1 MPYFV
6 INGKPSCPNF
16 VHAIYVAQ
24 YLADKLPN
32 FVFKK
37 VEKLSMEWAIY
48 LEQLNKENKWYVSES
63 PLIWKEINMWGGK
76 KHLIGGLSEFWEHVY
91 CYYGLESLISK
102 QELEFLAADNLKFFK
117 ENMVASSIQDV
128 QVIAILGAS
137 SPITSFLIL
146 ELVEI
151 KSLWKSQGII
161 FKLYDYHQ
169 TTDGKK
175 LEITT
180 EYVMYLNS
188 LKRFGK
194 HEMVYLCEHL
204 KEVIQDADIVIDL
217 EDFLKHDVETEAM
230 FLNRCSYRMR
240 MFAELLNHVAKRS
253 VKVIMATSG
262 PVCFMTSCIVA
273 TCRRKKLSNI
283 VAVTADKAFPYIT
296 SVSKN
301 TGVPV
306 DRISAPAVWGF
317 VGMNQFVDVRNIVYK
332 AEMYRPFKRSLTA
345 PKDTSLPLGTVHTEI
360 RIMSYMLKSVTDIS
374 DEVEEHNKRMFAKI
388 HRPPI
393 YSKVRATVS
402 LLKLWSASEIGDE
415 IISLGVASNGSFNIP
430 KGIVFSQP
438 VKLDHNR
445 KWIPYSKF
453 PLMNDVSRSEIKK
466 CYTSIHS
473 TLVRFGLLENA
484 QAAQSQF
491 DTEEEYDAYE
501 RYLQGVGVAEE
512 QSTESSHTDLTQIF

>member
-374 DEVEEHNKRMFAKI
+374 DEVEEHN
-388 HRPPI
+388 
-393 YSKVRATVS
+393 VS
-402 LLKLWSASEIGDE
+402 
-415 IISLGVASNGSFNIP
+415 SFNIP